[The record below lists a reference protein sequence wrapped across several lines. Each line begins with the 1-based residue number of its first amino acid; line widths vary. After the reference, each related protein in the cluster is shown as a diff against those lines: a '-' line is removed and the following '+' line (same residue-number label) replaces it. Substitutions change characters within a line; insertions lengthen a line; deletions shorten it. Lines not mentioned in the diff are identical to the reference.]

1 LKIAIGYKL
10 KDSSWG
16 GGNQFVNYLV
26 NAAKEKNHK
35 VVFNLNDAD
44 IDIILM
50 VDPRTYNEDI
60 TFGSLEILF
69 YLLFVNKNAI
79 AVHRIN
85 ECDERKKT
93 KHMNFLLRL
102 SNYSVDYTIFISEW
116 LKKLSI
122 YEKNKSSSV
131 ILNGGDSSIFKSRPN
146 FSWDGSSPLKIVT
159 HHWSSNLMKGFDVYK
174 EIDNL
179 LTKPEWE
186 RKIEFTYIGN
196 LPKGFKFKKSKHLGP
211 INGKKLGNE
220 LAKHHIYISAS
231 INEPAGMHHIE
242 GILCGLPIIFRNS
255 GALPEYCF
263 KYGISFENSNF
274 LPALKKMMGKYS
286 FYKKIISQYPNNS
299 LKMTDEYLNL
309 FSTLIKER
317 SSILKNRNLFRS
329 PLLLIMNI
337 IFIFMKLKNIIK
349 YYLKFFTRKFK

>member
-1 LKIAIGYKL
+1 MKIAIGYKI
-10 KDSSWG
+10 KNSSWG
-16 GGNQFVNYLV
+16 GGNQFVTSLV
-26 NAAKEKNHK
+26 NAAKEKNHQI
-35 VVFNLNDAD
+35 VFNLNDKD

-69 YLLFVNKNAI
+69 YLLFVNKKAI

-85 ECDERKKT
+85 ECDERKNT

-102 SNYSVDYTIFISEW
+102 SNYSVDYTIFISQW

-131 ILNGGDSSIFKSRPN
+131 ILNGGDSRIFKSKPN

-159 HHWSSNLMKGFDVYK
+159 HHWSSNLMKGFDVYVQL
-174 EIDNL
+174 DNL
-179 LTKPEWE
+179 LENPEWE

-196 LPKGFKFKKSKHLGP
+196 LPKGFKFKKSKHLRP
-211 INGKKLGNE
+211 INGKNLGNE

-242 GILCGLPIIFRNS
+242 GILSGLPIIFRNS

-263 KYGISFENSNF
+263 KYGISFEEKNF
-274 LPALKKMMGKYS
+274 LPALIKMMNEYYY
-286 FYKKIISQYPNNS
+286 YKKIIPNYPNNS
-299 LKMTDEYLNL
+299 LKMTNEYLNL
-309 FSTLIKER
+309 FSALIKKR
-317 SSILKNRNLFRS
+317 SLIVNNRNLYRS
-329 PLLLIMNI
+329 PPILVMNF
-337 IFIFMKLKNIIK
+337 IFVFMKLKNIIK
-349 YYLKFFTRKFK
+349 YFVRIIIKKS

>member
-1 LKIAIGYKL
+1 MKIAIGYKL
-10 KDSSWG
+10 KDSCWG

-26 NAAKEKNHK
+26 NEAKEKNHK
-35 VVFNLNDAD
+35 IVFNLNDTD

-69 YLLFVNKNAI
+69 YLLFVNRNAI

-102 SNYSVDYTIFISEW
+102 SNYSVDHTIFISEW
-116 LKKLSI
+116 LKNLSI

-131 ILNGGDSSIFKSRPN
+131 ILNGGDSSIFKSKPN
-146 FSWDGSSPLKIVT
+146 FAWDGSSSLKIVT

-174 EIDNL
+174 KLDNL
-179 LTKPEWE
+179 LSKPEWE

-196 LPKGFKFKKSKHLGP
+196 LPKGFKFKKSKHLEP

-255 GALPEYCF
+255 GALPEYCL
-263 KYGISFENSNF
+263 KYGISFEENNF
-274 LPALKKMMGKYS
+274 LPALKKMMNEYYY
-286 FYKKIISQYPNNS
+286 YKKIIKNYPNNA
-299 LKMTDEYLNL
+299 LKMSNEYLNL
-309 FSTLIKER
+309 FSKLVKKRSLIVN
-317 SSILKNRNLFRS
+317 NRNLLRS
-329 PLLLIMNI
+329 PLIFVMNF
-337 IFIFMKLKNIIK
+337 IFVFMKLKNIIK
-349 YYLKFFTRKFK
+349 KFLKIIIKQF